1 MKIKSAKGKNNINK
15 FDGYVIKYYYD
26 LIKKNKKSINLGKKY
41 ITRLNYLS
49 LYSFIDDYYKSNY
62 VFDCII
68 SYVENAFNKIVKNS
82 IFEECEFINKVFYF
96 KYNNKYFK
104 FKEVHGQGCMKAIFR
119 VRYKDVNKNCLINI
133 IGDKYVKIRR
143 KRYNKRKYNK

>member
-26 LIKKNKKSINLGKKY
+26 LVKKNKKSINLGKKY
-41 ITRLNYLS
+41 ITRLNYLP

-62 VFDCII
+62 IFDCII
-68 SYVENAFNKIVKNS
+68 SYVENVFEKIGKNS
-82 IFEECEFINKVFYF
+82 IFKNCEFTCKVFYF

-104 FKEVHGQGCMKAIFR
+104 FEEMHGQGCIKSILR
-119 VRYKDVNKNCLINI
+119 VKYTDIDKNCLIDI
-133 IGDKYVKIRR
+133 TGGKYVKIRR
-143 KRYNKRKYNK
+143 KRYNKRNY

>member
-15 FDGYVIKYYYD
+15 FDGYVIKYYYNMV
-26 LIKKNKKSINLGKKY
+26 KKNKKSINLGKKY

-49 LYSFIDDYYKSNY
+49 LYSSIDDYYDSNY

-68 SYVENAFNKIVKNS
+68 NYVENVFRKIGKNS
-82 IFEECEFINKVFYF
+82 IFEYCGFPGKVFYF

-104 FKEVHGQGCMKAIFR
+104 FKKMHGQGCMKSIFR
-119 VRYKDVNKNCLINI
+119 VRYKDVNKNCLIDI

-143 KRYNKRKYNK
+143 KRYNKRNY